1 MIYQHRRPLGYP
13 LQRDRGIS
21 EGSPRQII
29 RDSRILAGLWEITT
43 LSLQESKHAAD
54 EELSKLY

>member
-1 MIYQHRRPLGYP
+1 LAILY
-13 LQRDRGIS
+13 S
-21 EGSPRQII
+21 EIEALVKAVLDHII